1 MDRPTVDLFS
11 ERSVTVRV
19 SKPGVA
25 DKPRYNSG
33 AYSVTTKKRAGTE
46 NGSVRATTE
55 SGARAVSPGC
65 EVLDVSDG
73 QVMLRIGDSVIKVA
87 EADARSL
94 AEMLTRALA

>member
-1 MDRPTVDLFS
+1 MERPTVDLVS
-11 ERSVTVRV
+11 ERSVTVRL

-46 NGSVRATTE
+46 GGTRAATE

-65 EVLDVSDG
+65 EILDVSDG
-73 QVMLRIGDSVIKVA
+73 QVMLRIGDAVVKVA
-87 EADARSL
+87 EADARVL
-94 AEMLTRALA
+94 ADMLMRALP